1 MSSDDDSGRSK
12 TFDYWNGKNFHL
24 ANDFGNLLSRTVS
37 MITKYFDGVIPE
49 YQGNLNEF
57 DEELEKTG
65 LHTVEYYQKNMDSLK
80 VTEAFEEVF
89 NYVSRANKYIEET
102 KPWALAKDETK
113 ANELKSVMNHLAN
126 ALRQSA
132 IMLQPVLL
140 KAPKELFAQL
150 GINEELQAFDS
161 LTKVDALGGQQVNK
175 GNPLFPRLDVN
186 VEVEYIKNLMGG
198 NK

>member
-1 MSSDDDSGRSK
+1 
-12 TFDYWNGKNFHL
+12 
-24 ANDFGNLLSRTVS
+24 
-37 MITKYFDGVIPE
+37 
-49 YQGNLNEF
+49 
-57 DEELEKTG
+57 
-65 LHTVEYYQKNMDSLK
+65 MDSLK

-113 ANELKSVMNHLAN
+113 TNELKSVMNHLAN